1 MNKRFRLIAFLS
13 VLLLT
18 TMACSITRNTPTPPP
33 VTNEKDQ
40 NVLVTEIRPLGEF
53 TRIDMDGG
61 AKVNLVQ
68 GNEHSITV
76 EGSRRVVDQVV
87 TEVKD
92 GVLEIYYRDRKL
104 FENWAESLTLT
115 ITFTNLSDFKLDG
128 GVELKADNLNLED
141 LNFIINGGASVK
153 LENLLAN
160 TLNMKLAGGGD
171 ISVSGIAEN
180 QNIEVSGGTNYQA
193 EALKSSNVRV
203 KIIGAAN
210 VEVWAIGTLDLDLA
224 GAYSVKYWGTP
235 VITQKITGLGEVKAL
250 GEK

>member
-1 MNKRFRLIAFLS
+1 MNNRFRLIAFLS

-18 TMACSITRNTPTPPP
+18 TMACSIARRTPTPPP
-33 VTNEKDQ
+33 ATYDKDQ
-40 NVLVTEIRPLGEF
+40 NVLVTEIRPLGVF
-53 TRIDMDGG
+53 TKIDMDGG

-104 FENWAESLTLT
+104 FENWSESLTLT

-128 GVELKADNLNLED
+128 AVELKADNLNLED
-141 LNFIINGGASVK
+141 LNITINGGASVRMN
-153 LENLLAN
+153 NLMVN
-160 TLNMKLAGGGD
+160 TLSMALAGGGD
-171 ISVSGIAEN
+171 IHVSGIAEN
-180 QNIEVSGGTNYQA
+180 QTVNVSGGTNYQA
-193 EALKSSNVRV
+193 EDLKSANVNV
-203 KIIGAAN
+203 EIAGAAN
-210 VEVWAIGTLDLDLA
+210 VVVWATETLNLDLA
-224 GAYSVKYWGTP
+224 GAYSVSYWGSP
-235 VITQKITGLGEVKAL
+235 QITQSIGGIGQVKAL